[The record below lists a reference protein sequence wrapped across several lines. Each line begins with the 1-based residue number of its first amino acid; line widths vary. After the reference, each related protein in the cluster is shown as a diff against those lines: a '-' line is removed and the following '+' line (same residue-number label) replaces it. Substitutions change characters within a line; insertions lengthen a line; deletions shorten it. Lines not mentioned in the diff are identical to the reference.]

1 MKRLSILFII
11 RERQIKTT
19 MRYHFT
25 PVIMAVIK
33 NLLTVNAGK
42 GMDKKETL
50 LHCWWKCEL
59 IQPLWKTVWRFL
71 KILGIK

>member
-42 GMDKKETL
+42 GMDKKE
-50 LHCWWKCEL
+50 HSC
-59 IQPLWKTVWRFL
+59 IV
-71 KILGIK
+71 GGNVN